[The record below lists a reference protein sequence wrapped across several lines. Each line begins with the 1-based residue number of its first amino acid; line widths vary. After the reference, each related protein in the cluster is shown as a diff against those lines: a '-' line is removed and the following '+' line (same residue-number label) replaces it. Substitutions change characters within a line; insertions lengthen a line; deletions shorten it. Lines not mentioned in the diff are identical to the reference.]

1 MDVLGI
7 DVAKASLVVVLLAS
21 QRQQRAE
28 FANTPAGHAKLLTWL
43 AKRCPAPLHACLE
56 ATGTYGDDLAQVLF
70 DAGHTVSVVNPARIA
85 AYAKVQA
92 ARHKTDQADAALIA
106 RYCQREQPAAW
117 QPPAPE
123 LRELRA
129 LVRHLD
135 TLQQQR
141 QAEHNRLEAGGHPAA
156 VTQAIQAHLT
166 FLSAQIATLEQQIEA
181 HFEQHPDLKRQRAL
195 LDSIKGIAV
204 RTATRLLAELGDW
217 QRFAN
222 ARAVVGFVGLNPR
235 EYRSGS
241 SVQRR
246 TRLSKSGKAA
256 VRAALYFPAIVA
268 KQHNPLVQALCARL
282 TARGL
287 CPKAVIGAAM
297 RKLVTLAYGV
307 LKSGQPFDPKYAQA
321 ASGQA

>member
-1 MDVLGI
+1 MNVLGI
-7 DVAKASLVVVLLAS
+7 DVAKATLSVVLLTAE
-21 QRQQRAE
+21 RQQRAE
-28 FANTPAGHAKLLTWL
+28 FANTAAGHAKLLRWL
-43 AKRCPAPLHACLE
+43 AKRGATPVHACLE
-56 ATGTYGDDLAQVLF
+56 ATGTYGDDLAQTLY

-117 QPPAPE
+117 TPPPPE

-129 LVRHLD
+129 LVSHLV
-135 TLQQQR
+135 TVQQQR
-141 QAEHNRLEAGGHPAA
+141 QAVHNRLEAGGHPAA
-156 VTQAIQAHLT
+156 VTQALQAHLT
-166 FLSAQIATLEQQIEA
+166 FLTEQIGTVEQQIEA
-181 HFEQHPDLKRQRAL
+181 HFDQHPELKRQREL

-222 ARAVVGFVGLNPR
+222 ARAVVAYVGLNPR
-235 EYRSGS
+235 QYRSGS

-246 TRLSKSGKAA
+246 TRLSKAGNAA

-268 KQHNPLVQALCARL
+268 KQHNPLIQALCARL

-297 RKLVTLAYGV
+297 RKLVTIAYGV

-321 ASGQA
+321 ASGQT

>member
-1 MDVLGI
+1 MNVLGI
-7 DVAKASLVVVLLAS
+7 DVAKATLVVVLLVGE
-21 QRQQRAE
+21 RQQRAE
-28 FANTPAGHAKLLTWL
+28 FANTPAGHAKLRSWL
-43 AKRCPAPLHACLE
+43 AKRGASPVHACLE
-56 ATGTYGDDLAQVLF
+56 ATGTYADALAQALY

-106 RYCQREQPAAW
+106 RYCQREQPVAW

-141 QAEHNRLEAGGHPAA
+141 QAEQNRLEAGGHPAA

-166 FLSAQIATLEQQIEA
+166 FLTEQSRTVEQQIEA
-181 HFEQHPDLKRQRAL
+181 HFDQHPDLKRQREL

-217 QRFAN
+217 KQFTN
-222 ARAVVGFVGLNPR
+222 ARAVVAYVGLNPR
-235 EYRSGS
+235 HYRSGS

-246 TRLSKSGKAA
+246 TRLSKSGNAA
-256 VRAALYFPAIVA
+256 IRAALYFPAIVA
-268 KQHNPLVQALCARL
+268 KQHNPRIQALCARL
-282 TARGL
+282 SARGL

-297 RKLVTLAYGV
+297 RKLLQIAYGV
-307 LKSGQPFDPKYAQA
+307 LKSGQPFDPNYAQA
-321 ASGQA
+321 ANGQA

>member
-7 DVAKASLVVVLLAS
+7 DVAKATLVVVLLMGS
-21 QRQQRAE
+21 RQQRAE
-28 FANTPAGHAKLLTWL
+28 FANTAAGHTKLVNWL
-43 AKRCPAPLHACLE
+43 AKRSPEPVHACLE
-56 ATGTYGDDLAQVLF
+56 ATGTYGDDLAQALV
-70 DAGHTVSVVNPARIA
+70 DAGHTVSIVNPARIA
-85 AYAKVQA
+85 AYATVPA

-117 QPPAPE
+117 CPPAPE
-123 LRELRA
+123 FRELRA

-141 QAEHNRLEAGGHPAA
+141 QAEQNRLAAGGHPAA

-166 FLSAQIATLEQQIEA
+166 FLTEQIGTVEQQIEE
-181 HFEQHPDLKRQRAL
+181 HFDQHPDLKRQREL

-217 QRFAN
+217 QQFTN
-222 ARAVVGFVGLNPR
+222 ARAVVAYVGLNPR
-235 EYRSGS
+235 QYRSGS

-246 TRLSKSGKAA
+246 TRLSKAGNAK

-297 RKLVTLAYGV
+297 RKLVQLAYGV
-307 LKSGQPFDPKYAQA
+307 LKSGRPFDPSYTGSARP
-321 ASGQA
+321 

>member
-1 MDVLGI
+1 MLVLGI
-7 DVAKASLVVVLLAS
+7 AVAKATLVVVLLS
-21 QRQQRAE
+21 GERQQPAE
-28 FANTPAGHAKLLTWL
+28 VANTPAGHAKLQSWLT
-43 AKRCPAPLHACLE
+43 KRSPEPLHACLE
-56 ATGTYGDDLAQVLF
+56 ATGTYGDDLAQALV
-70 DAGHTVSVVNPARIA
+70 DAGHTVSIVNPARIA

-92 ARHKTDQADAALIA
+92 ARHKTDQADAALSA
-106 RYCQREQPAAW
+106 RFCQRDQPAAW

-141 QAEHNRLEAGGHPAA
+141 QAEHNRLEAGGHPRA
-156 VTQAIQAHLT
+156 VRQAIQAHLT
-166 FLSAQIATLEQQIEA
+166 FLTEQIATVEQQIEE
-181 HFEQHPDLKRQRAL
+181 HFEQHPNLKRQREL
-195 LDSIKGIAV
+195 RDSIKGIAV

-217 QRFAN
+217 QRVAN
-222 ARAVVGFVGLNPR
+222 ARAVVAYVGLNPR

-246 TRLSKSGKAA
+246 TRLSTSGNPA

-268 KQHNPLVQALCARL
+268 KQHTPLVQALCARL
-282 TARGL
+282 TARAL
-287 CPKAVIGAAM
+287 CPKAVVGAAM
-297 RKLVTLAYGV
+297 RKLLTLAYGV
-307 LKSGQPFDPKYAQA
+307 LKSGQPCDPKYAQA

>member
-7 DVAKASLVVVLLAS
+7 DVAKATLVVVLLVG

-28 FANTPAGHAKLLTWL
+28 FANTAAGQAKLVNWL
-43 AKRCPAPLHACLE
+43 AKRSPEPVHACLE
-56 ATGTYGDDLAQVLF
+56 ATGTYGDELAQALY
-70 DAGHTVSVVNPARIA
+70 DAGHTVSSVNPARIA

-92 ARHKTDQADAALIA
+92 ARHKTDQAAAALIA
-106 RYCQREQPAAW
+106 RFCPREQPAAW
-117 QPPAPE
+117 TPPPPE

-141 QAEHNRLEAGGHPAA
+141 QAEQNRLAAGGHPAA

-166 FLSAQIATLEQQIEA
+166 FLSAQIGTVEQQIAA
-181 HFEQHPDLKRQRAL
+181 HFDHHPDLKRQREL

-222 ARAVVGFVGLNPR
+222 ARAVVAYVGLNPR
-235 EYRSGS
+235 EYRWGS

-246 TRLSKSGKAA
+246 TRLSKSGNAA

-268 KQHNPLVQALCARL
+268 TQHNPLVQALCARL
-282 TARGL
+282 MARGL

-297 RKLVTLAYGV
+297 RKLLTLAYGV
-307 LKSGQPFDPKYAQA
+307 LKSGQPFDPQYGQVVTSQA
-321 ASGQA
+321 

>member
-7 DVAKASLVVVLLAS
+7 DVAKATLVVVLLVGE
-21 QRQQRAE
+21 RQQRAE
-28 FANTPAGHAKLLTWL
+28 FANTSAGHTKLLRWL
-43 AKRCPAPLHACLE
+43 AKRGAAPVHACLE
-56 ATGTYGDDLAQVLF
+56 ATGTDGDDLAQALY

-117 QPPAPE
+117 TPPPPE

-141 QAEHNRLEAGGHPAA
+141 QAEQNRLGAGGHPSV

-166 FLSAQIATLEQQIEA
+166 FLSEQIATVEQQIAA
-181 HFEQHPDLKRQRAL
+181 HFDQHSDLKRQREL

-217 QRFAN
+217 KQFTN
-222 ARAVVGFVGLNPR
+222 ARAVVAYAGLNPR
-235 EYRSGS
+235 QYRSGS

-246 TRLSKSGKAA
+246 TRLSKSGNAA

-287 CPKAVIGAAM
+287 CPKAVSGAAM
-297 RKLVTLAYGV
+297 RKLLQIAYGV

-321 ASGQA
+321 ASGHA